1 MVLIMSLLFTS
12 CFSLYDGYSGG
23 TVKCKI
29 NITSNHPKEKM
40 DAISFSAYG
49 SAYSNS
55 FVSGFYVNNKSDQR
69 VFIEWENARCNFGK
83 VVFSDDRRITMN
95 NPKADEAVS
104 ARSLSISRDFTSMN
118 NIGDDD
124 VYPLYNVKDL
134 KNGKTKSV
142 FLIIP
147 IRYTDGSVEEY
158 RLTLTYSWEEK
169 QQ

>member
-1 MVLIMSLLFTS
+1 
-12 CFSLYDGYSGG
+12 
-23 TVKCKI
+23 
-29 NITSNHPKEKM
+29 
-40 DAISFSAYG
+40 
-49 SAYSNS
+49 
-55 FVSGFYVNNKSDQR
+55 
-69 VFIEWENARCNFGK
+69 
-83 VVFSDDRRITMN
+83 MN

-104 ARSLSISRDFTSMN
+104 AHSLSISRDFTSMN